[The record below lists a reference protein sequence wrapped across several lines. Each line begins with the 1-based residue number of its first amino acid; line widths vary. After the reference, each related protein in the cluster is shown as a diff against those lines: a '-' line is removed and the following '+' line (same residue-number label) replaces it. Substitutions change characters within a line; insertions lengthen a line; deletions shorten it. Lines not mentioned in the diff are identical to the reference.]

1 MLLLTIRSI
10 LLLVFLDLV
19 ERETPFWIHS
29 EVTDHFF
36 DGLAMAVLHGELA
49 SNRQFC
55 SGEEMGKMET
65 DDG

>member
-49 SNRQFC
+49 SNRQF
-55 SGEEMGKMET
+55 
-65 DDG
+65 